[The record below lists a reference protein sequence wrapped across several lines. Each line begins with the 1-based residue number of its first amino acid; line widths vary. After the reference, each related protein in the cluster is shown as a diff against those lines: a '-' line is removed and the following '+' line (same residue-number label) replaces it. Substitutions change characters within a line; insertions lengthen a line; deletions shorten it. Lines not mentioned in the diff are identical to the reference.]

1 MAAKSILEID
11 IDDEKFKSFIAAYDD
26 YQKTLADMPKE
37 WQAVTSAIVKGT
49 PALQRASDQA
59 DKAAKSQ
66 SSMQKAA
73 SETSK
78 LLKGGADSAKKM
90 AGDIKDATTSLL
102 RWGSVLGVFSGLIGA
117 GGLFGINRM
126 ALGAAATRFTAQ
138 GLGTTA
144 GGLSSTDVNY
154 SRALS
159 NPAGTLGAIRDA
171 QADLSRRWAFNAI
184 GVNANGD
191 PAQMLP
197 QMIKNSRDIYQ
208 KSGSTLQGAE
218 AHGLTQFFSIDD
230 LNRFKKMSDQE
241 IDAMTKRAQADARQ
255 MEVNDN
261 TLRQWQDFNVQLDRS
276 GVNIRNAFITGLAPL
291 EPQLERLSK
300 AVSDF
305 LSNFLKSP
313 QFGQWMDSAAQGLE
327 KFANYL
333 TSPEFEKDAR
343 EFMNVLAGLT
353 RAVGGAATW
362 IANKFGGSASS
373 SGPDSAQ
380 GLRLAPGLLG
390 PDRQAYLGEN
400 GLTLKGGPKPQEPL
414 SVRNHNPLNLRMSY
428 GSFAK
433 YEDDAEGFRQGAW
446 QLRRYGNG
454 KTFGKPVN
462 TVAGIISKWAP
473 PSENDTQAYINNV
486 VKRTGYDA
494 NQKLDLND
502 AGVLSKLMAAMS
514 KQENHKSN
522 FSAEGIRV
530 VIENN
535 TGGNAV
541 VSGAQLAGN

>member
-37 WQAVTSAIVKGT
+37 WQAVTSAIVNGT
-49 PALQRASDQA
+49 PALQRVSDQA
-59 DKAAKSQ
+59 EKAAKSQ

-144 GGLSSTDVNY
+144 GGLTSTDVNY

-255 MEVNDN
+255 MEVSDN

-333 TSPEFEKDAR
+333 SSPEFARDADR
-343 EFMNVLAGLT
+343 FMSVLAGLT
-353 RAVGGAATW
+353 RAVGTAATW
-362 IANKFGGSASS
+362 IANKFGGTAA
-373 SGPDSAQ
+373 DSVADSTP
-380 GLRLAPGLLG
+380 GLRLAPSLLG
-390 PDRQAYLGEN
+390 PDRQAYLGSN
-400 GLTLKGGPKPQEPL
+400 GLTLKGGPKPQDPL

-473 PSENDTQAYINNV
+473 PSENDTQSYINNV
-486 VKRTGYDA
+486 IKRTGYDA

-502 AGVLSKLMAAMS
+502 PGVLANLMAAMS

-522 FSAEGIRV
+522 YSAEGIRF

>member
-37 WQAVTSAIVKGT
+37 WQEVTSAIVNGT
-49 PALQRASDQA
+49 PALQRVSDQA

-66 SSMQKAA
+66 SSMEKAA

-144 GGLSSTDVNY
+144 GGLTSTDVNY

-255 MEVNDN
+255 MEVSDN

-333 TSPEFEKDAR
+333 SSPEFARDADQ
-343 EFMNVLAGLT
+343 FMSVLAGLT

-362 IANKFGGSASS
+362 IANKFGGGSAESGADSS
-373 SGPDSAQ
+373 P

-390 PDRQAYLGEN
+390 PDRQAYFGSG
-400 GLTLKGGPKPQEPL
+400 GLALKGGPVSE
-414 SVRNHNPLNLRMSY
+414 RNNNPLNLRYAPGAGKRDGFAAFGSTEEGFLAGARQLHRY
-428 GSFAK
+428 GS
-433 YEDDAEGFRQGAW
+433 GA
-446 QLRRYGNG
+446 
-454 KTFGKPVN
+454 TFGKPVN
-462 TVAGIISKWAP
+462 TVSGIISKWAP
-473 PSENDTQAYINNV
+473 SNENDTQSYINNV
-486 VKRTGYDA
+486 VKRTGYGA
-494 NQKLDLND
+494 NDQLDLND
-502 AGVLSKLMAAMS
+502 ATVLAKLMAAMS
-514 KQENHKSN
+514 KQENSSSN
-522 FSAEGIRV
+522 YSSGAIKLM
-530 VIENN
+530 IENN